1 MLCFVVQN
9 ILPLIEI
16 TVPGFEKT
24 NIYSVSFVKSIVS
37 FWNGKIVKKLN
48 GLLPDLIEYKVKHF

>member
-16 TVPGFEKT
+16 TVPGFEK
-24 NIYSVSFVKSIVS
+24 NKHIFCVVCK
-37 FWNGKIVKKLN
+37 
-48 GLLPDLIEYKVKHF
+48 EYCIFLEWKNCQEA